1 MGMAND
7 VLPQLLFSLSP
18 LRPHLYLC
26 LMWNLVKR
34 NRCASV
40 RVCVA
45 LGVIRPFGSWH
56 FSAGEG
62 GPNKPPSPARRASMS
77 SCLQGVR
84 PMLSFSLFSCVYFRF
99 RTRFSNRLN
108 TWQATATATK
118 HTHTHTHTQFGVCLC
133 VSHSHMA
140 PAGTVDRMPFWP
152 SNSKR
157 CGVNRNHLQLH
168 RPLPV
173 EITRLSSSS
182 SSSSSPSLSLSF
194 YSLLE
199 LLPPLHIFLFLIIFN

>member
-1 MGMAND
+1 
-7 VLPQLLFSLSP
+7 
-18 LRPHLYLC
+18 
-26 LMWNLVKR
+26 
-34 NRCASV
+34 
-40 RVCVA
+40 
-45 LGVIRPFGSWH
+45 
-56 FSAGEG
+56 
-62 GPNKPPSPARRASMS
+62 MS
-77 SCLQGVR
+77 SCLQAVR

-118 HTHTHTHTQFGVCLC
+118 HTHTLLIVCVC

-140 PAGTVDRMPFWP
+140 PAGTVDRIPFWP

-182 SSSSSPSLSLSF
+182 FSFSSPSLSLSF
-194 YSLLE
+194 CSNSCRPFTSFYFWSYLINILFCFYFRFFRFSF
-199 LLPPLHIFLFLIIFN
+199 LVFSSFYFGWHPFCLVLSVLHLFTHQFVALIYVAGVGKVRQKQNNNYLPTNADSWMPFQRTRR